1 MMTGLFVVGEQ
12 SRPTVSRCRYWILGL
27 RVFGRSGGRSAG
39 REGEF
44 SRAGGGECRRSGARG
59 GAL

>member
-1 MMTGLFVVGEQ
+1 MVAGLLVVGEQ

-39 REGEF
+39 REGAF
-44 SRAGGGECRRSGARG
+44 SRAGGGECCRSGARDG
-59 GAL
+59 